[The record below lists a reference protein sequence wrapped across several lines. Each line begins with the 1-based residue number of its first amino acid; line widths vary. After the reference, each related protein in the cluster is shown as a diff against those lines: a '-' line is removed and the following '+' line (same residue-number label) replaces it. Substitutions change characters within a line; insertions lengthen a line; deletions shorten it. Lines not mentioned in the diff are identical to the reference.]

1 LISPTTGDRTGA
13 VARTERSGPLTPFLA
28 RHRWWITRTLVLP
41 LHVAVFASVAFFL
54 VRLVPGDPVM
64 ARVDASGGFTPEDY
78 ARAAEQMGLAGSIWD
93 QFGRFWS
100 ELVTLN
106 LGISPVTGRPVWE
119 EVMSR
124 LPSTIEL
131 VTLGLL
137 GSIVLALVFAL
148 VTVTT
153 RSPRLHAVLRGYGK
167 LAGAVPDFAVAI
179 LGLVLFFVVLQVVP
193 APLGRVG
200 PRMVLPV
207 ITGFPLFDAVLAGDG
222 AVFGAIAERYVLP
235 LSVLV
240 LVHAPSLW
248 RQLSLGLSEQV
259 TAPPTLFKVASGA
272 TRLSVYLSVLRR
284 ASASSVVMLG
294 AMFGGLIGGVVV
306 IEELF
311 GFGGVG
317 RFAIT
322 SVENLDFVGLQGF
335 LVVVAGLCLLV
346 FFAVDLANMI
356 LDPRRRPGV
365 RADG

>member
-1 LISPTTGDRTGA
+1 M
-13 VARTERSGPLTPFLA
+13 TPFLA
-28 RHRWWITRTLVLP
+28 RHRWWLTRTLVLP
-41 LHVAVFASVAFFL
+41 LHIAVFASVAFFL

-78 ARAAEQMGLAGSIWD
+78 ARAAEQMGLSGSIWE

-100 ELVTLN
+100 ALITFD
-106 LGISPVTGRPVWE
+106 LGTSPVTGRPVWE

-137 GSIVLALVFAL
+137 GSVVLALVLAL
-148 VTVTT
+148 ITLST
-153 RSPRLHAVLRGYGK
+153 RRPRLHTVLRGYGK

-179 LGLVLFFVVLQVVP
+179 LGLVLFYVVLQVIP
-193 APLGRVG
+193 APLGRVD
-200 PRMVLPV
+200 PRMSLPDVIGFPLLDSV
-207 ITGFPLFDAVLAGDG
+207 ITGRWDV
-222 AVFGAIAERYVLP
+222 VGAIVARYVLP

-240 LVHAPSLW
+240 LVHTPSLW

-259 TAPPTLFKVASGA
+259 AAPPTLFKVASGA

-284 ASASSVVMLG
+284 ACASSVVMLG

-322 SVENLDFVGLQGF
+322 SVEQLDFVGLQGF
-335 LVVVAGLCLLV
+335 LVVVAALCLLV
-346 FFAVDLANMI
+346 FFLVDLVNMI

-365 RADG
+365 RVDG